1 MMIERTLE
9 ALRAVLEWLFLTET
23 GRITALGAALFYLLA
38 WWRIFARAGLPSALA
53 LLMLLPPFAV
63 CLWVFLAFA
72 PWPARRELAALRKV
86 QRVVHQAEKRRL
98 AS

>member
-1 MMIERTLE
+1 MERTLE
-9 ALRAVLEWLFLTET
+9 TLRAVLEWLLLTET
-23 GRITALGAALFYLLA
+23 GRISALAGALFYLLA
-38 WWRIFARAGLPSALA
+38 WWRIFTRAGFPSALA

-63 CLWVFLAFA
+63 CLWAFLAFA

-98 AS
+98 VS